1 MIAHPQPQ
9 LMAPQEFLE
18 GKEQPPI
25 KDAYINEQV
34 FAMTEGTI
42 SHNDIALNPT
52 FAFKNHLRGKGYKVR
67 SKHLSLHP
75 EPLCFLSVFRRK
87 RRDQHPPV
95 SSPLNY
101 SISLNF

>member
-1 MIAHPQPQ
+1 MIAHPHPQ

-25 KDAYINEQV
+25 KDAYINGRV

-52 FAFKNHLRGKGYKVR
+52 FAFKNHLRGKGYKVQTIKAFEFAPR
-67 SKHLSLHP
+67 SILLYQHLP
-75 EPLCFLSVFRRK
+75 
-87 RRDQHPPV
+87 
-95 SSPLNY
+95 
-101 SISLNF
+101 